1 MKALV
6 ITSFVLS
13 IVLLIVLRLYV
24 IWWNKQ
30 PYCPRDEKTQRRC
43 KVRNIIANCLW
54 VSVFVFF
61 TSFVIW
67 GIMWLWTNAD
77 VRVFVF

>member
-6 ITSFVLS
+6 ITLFVLT

-30 PYCPRDEKTQRRC
+30 PYCPRDEKTKRLTRIHRTI
-43 KVRNIIANCLW
+43 KGLFEI
-54 VSVFVFF
+54 VFCFF
-61 TSFVIW
+61 LATLVICGLIW
-67 GIMWLWTNAD
+67 ILGYAD
-77 VRVFVF
+77 AVIVVI

>member
-1 MKALV
+1 MKTIV
-6 ITSFVLS
+6 IISLVLS
-13 IVLLIVLRLYV
+13 IVLLITLRLYI

-30 PYCPRDEKTQRRC
+30 SYCPRDEKTQRRG
-43 KVRNIIANCLW
+43 KVRKIIANCLY

-61 TSFVIW
+61 FSFVIW

>member
-30 PYCPRDEKTQRRC
+30 PYCPRDEKTQRRG